1 MHGISAHVV
10 MNLRNSY
17 TMANPYYLSFAL
29 IAVQEWTEEL
39 TMKTFKLFVHAK
51 DLYVYLMYFCWDCDR
66 GKTRYECGAPI
77 CCEMTQLAADMI
89 LKGEY

>member
-1 MHGISAHVV
+1 MKAAV
-10 MNLRNSY
+10 MYSHII
-17 TMANPYYLSFAL
+17 TQDTA
-29 IAVQEWTEEL
+29 IAPTVAQEWTEEL

-51 DLYVYLMYFCWDCDR
+51 DLYVYLMYFCWDCER

>member
-1 MHGISAHVV
+1 
-10 MNLRNSY
+10 
-17 TMANPYYLSFAL
+17 
-29 IAVQEWTEEL
+29 
-39 TMKTFKLFVHAK
+39 MKTFKLFVHAK